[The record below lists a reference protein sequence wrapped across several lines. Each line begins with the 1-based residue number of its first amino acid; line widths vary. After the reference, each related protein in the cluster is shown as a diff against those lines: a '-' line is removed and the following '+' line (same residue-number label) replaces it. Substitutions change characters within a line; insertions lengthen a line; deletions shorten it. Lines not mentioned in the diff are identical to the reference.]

1 MSKNNQELCDSL
13 AEQLIESGADLSQ
26 IFEKGGLLKTLTKSL
41 LEKALEGEMNHH
53 LGYTKSQRSSKSNYR
68 NGTSTKRLSTDNGN
82 IEISV
87 PRDRSSDFEPQIIPK
102 RVTKINVLDDKII
115 SMYAR
120 GLSVSDIQS
129 QLYDLYE
136 TEVSSGFISEVTNS
150 VLEEVYA
157 WQKRPLESVYPI
169 VFFDCI
175 VVKVR
180 QDKQI
185 INKAVYMALGLN
197 MEGKKEVLGL
207 WMSKNEGAKY
217 WLSVFTELKNRGLQ
231 DILII
236 CTDNLN
242 GMNESI
248 VAVYPEAEHQLC
260 IVHQIRNS
268 LKYISYK
275 NRKEV
280 SADLKSIYTA
290 VNEDTAL
297 DALNVFKEKYDSIY
311 PQISK
316 SWEKHWNNLINFLK
330 YPKEIRK
337 VIYTTNAIE
346 SLNSQFRKVIKNK
359 KVFPSDDAVYKIL
372 YLAIRNLEKKWTMP
386 ARFWNEAMPY
396 FMIQFEDR
404 LQAYL

>member
-87 PRDRSSDFEPQIIPK
+87 PRDRSSDFEPQIVPK

-157 WQKRPLESVYPI
+157 WQNRPLESVYPI

-242 GMNESI
+242 GINESI

>member
-1 MSKNNQELCDSL
+1 
-13 AEQLIESGADLSQ
+13 
-26 IFEKGGLLKTLTKSL
+26 
-41 LEKALEGEMNHH
+41 
-53 LGYTKSQRSSKSNYR
+53 
-68 NGTSTKRLSTDNGN
+68 
-82 IEISV
+82 
-87 PRDRSSDFEPQIIPK
+87 
-102 RVTKINVLDDKII
+102 
-115 SMYAR
+115 MYAR

-157 WQKRPLESVYPI
+157 WQNRPLESVYPI

-297 DALNVFKEKYDSIY
+297 DALNVFKGKYDSIY

>member
-1 MSKNNQELCDSL
+1 MTKDNKELCDTL
-13 AEQLIESGADLSQ
+13 AEQLIESGVDLSEM
-26 IFEKGGLLKTLTKSL
+26 FKKDGLLKHLTKSL

-53 LGYTKSQRSSKSNYR
+53 LGYNKNQRSTNTNSR
-68 NGTSTKRLSTDNGN
+68 NGQGSKTLSTDNGDLH
-82 IEISV
+82 ISV
-87 PRDRSSDFEPQIIPK
+87 PRDRESKFEPQIIPK
-102 RVTKINVLDDKII
+102 RKTKIKGLDEKII

-129 QLYDLYE
+129 QLFELYE
-136 TEVSSGFISEVTNS
+136 TDVSSGFISEVTNS

-157 WQKRPLESVYPI
+157 WQNRQLDDIYPI
-169 VFFDCI
+169 VYFDCL

-180 QDKQI
+180 HDKHI
-185 INKAVYMALGLN
+185 INKAVYVALGVNLD
-197 MEGKKEVLGL
+197 GRKEVLGL
-207 WMSKNEGAKY
+207 WMSKNEGSKY
-217 WLSVFTELKNRGLQ
+217 WLSVFTELKNRGIQ

-248 VAVYPEAEHQLC
+248 LAAYPKAEHQLC

-268 LKYISYK
+268 LKYVSYK
-275 NRKEV
+275 NKKEV
-280 SADLKSIYTA
+280 AADLRSIYTA
-290 VNEDTAL
+290 VSEQTAL
-297 DALNVFKEKYDSIY
+297 DALNTFKDKYDNTY

-316 SWEKHWNNLINFLK
+316 SWLKNWDSLINFLK

-346 SLNSQFRKVIKNK
+346 SLNSQFRKVTKNK
-359 KVFPSDDAVYKIL
+359 KIFPSDDAVYKIL

-386 ARFWNEAMPY
+386 ARFWNEAMPF
-396 FMIQFEDR
+396 FMIHFEER

>member
-157 WQKRPLESVYPI
+157 WQNRPLESVYPI

>member
-1 MSKNNQELCDSL
+1 MSKNNQELCDLL
-13 AEQLIESGADLSQ
+13 ASQLIESGADLSQ
-26 IFEKGGLLKTLTKSL
+26 IFEKDGLLKTLTKSL

-53 LGYTKSQRSSKSNYR
+53 LGYTKNQRSSKTNSR
-68 NGTSTKRLSTDNGN
+68 NGKSIKTLSTDTGN
-82 IEISV
+82 LEIST
-87 PRDRSSDFEPQIIPK
+87 PRDRSSSFEPQIVPK
-102 RVTKINVLDDKII
+102 RVTKISGLDDKII

-136 TEVSSGFISEVTNS
+136 TQVSSGFISEVTNS
-150 VLEEVYA
+150 ILEDVYA
-157 WQKRPLESVYPI
+157 WQNRALEKTYPI

-180 QDKQI
+180 QDRQI
-185 INKAVYMALGLN
+185 INKAVYVALGFN
-197 MEGKKEVLGL
+197 MDGKKEVLGL

-217 WLSVFTELKNRGLQ
+217 WLNVFTELKNRGLE
-231 DILII
+231 DILIM
-236 CTDNLN
+236 CTDNLP
-242 GMNESI
+242 GINESI
-248 VAVYPEAEHQLC
+248 LAAYPKAEHQLC

-268 LKYISYK
+268 LKYVSYK
-275 NRKEV
+275 NKKQV
-280 SADLKSIYTA
+280 AADLKIIYTA
-290 VNEDTAL
+290 INEEVAI
-297 DALNVFKEKYDSIY
+297 DALEVFKEKYDNIY

-316 SWEKHWNNLINFLK
+316 SWEKHWSNLINFLK

-386 ARFWNEAMPY
+386 ARYWNEAMPY

-404 LQAYL
+404 LQVYL

>member
-1 MSKNNQELCDSL
+1 MSKKDKNIYDSI
-13 AEQLIESGADLSQ
+13 AEQLINSGEDLTQ
-26 IFEKGGLLKTLTKSL
+26 LFKQDGLLKQLTKSL
-41 LEKALEGEMNHH
+41 LERALEGEMNHH
-53 LGYTKSQRSSKSNYR
+53 LGYQKNQRSNQSNSR
-68 NGTSTKRLSTDNGN
+68 NGSSSKTLTTYTGKLD
-82 IEISV
+82 ISV
-87 PRDRSSDFEPQIIPK
+87 PRDRVSDFEPQIIPK
-102 RVTKINVLDDKII
+102 RVTKINGLDDKII
-115 SMYAR
+115 SMYSR

-157 WQKRPLESVYPI
+157 WQNRSLENIYPI
-169 VFFDCI
+169 VYFDCI
-175 VVKVR
+175 VTKVR

-185 INKAVYMALGLN
+185 INKAVYVALGLN
-197 MEGKKEVLGL
+197 MDGKKEVLGL

-231 DILII
+231 DILIV
-236 CTDNLN
+236 CTDNLK
-242 GMNESI
+242 GINESI
-248 VAVYPEAEHQLC
+248 LAVYPQAEHQLC

-268 LKYISYK
+268 LKYVSYK
-275 NRKEV
+275 NKKQV
-280 SADLKSIYTA
+280 AFDLKTIYTA
-290 VNEDTAL
+290 VNEDTAM
-297 DALNVFKEKYDSIY
+297 DALEVFKDKYDCIY

-316 SWEKHWNNLINFLK
+316 SWDKHWDNLINFLK
-330 YPKEIRK
+330 YPQQIRR

-386 ARFWNEAMPY
+386 ARTWNEAMPY
-396 FMIQFEDR
+396 FIIHFEDR

>member
-1 MSKNNQELCDSL
+1 
-13 AEQLIESGADLSQ
+13 
-26 IFEKGGLLKTLTKSL
+26 
-41 LEKALEGEMNHH
+41 
-53 LGYTKSQRSSKSNYR
+53 
-68 NGTSTKRLSTDNGN
+68 
-82 IEISV
+82 
-87 PRDRSSDFEPQIIPK
+87 
-102 RVTKINVLDDKII
+102 
-115 SMYAR
+115 MYAR

-157 WQKRPLESVYPI
+157 WQNRPLENIYPI
-169 VFFDCI
+169 VYFDCI
-175 VVKVR
+175 VTKVR

-185 INKAVYMALGLN
+185 INKAVYVALGLN
-197 MEGKKEVLGL
+197 MDGKKEVLGL

-217 WLSVFTELKNRGLQ
+217 WLGVFTELKNRGLE
-231 DILII
+231 DILIV
-236 CTDNLN
+236 CTDNLK

-248 VAVYPEAEHQLC
+248 LAVYPQAEHQLC

-268 LKYISYK
+268 LKYVSYK
-275 NRKEV
+275 NKKQV
-280 SADLKSIYTA
+280 AADLKTIYTA
-290 VNEDTAL
+290 INEDTAM
-297 DALNVFKEKYDSIY
+297 DALEVFKEKYDCIY

-316 SWEKHWNNLINFLK
+316 SWDKHWDNLINFLK
-330 YPKEIRK
+330 YPKQIRT

-359 KVFPSDDAVYKIL
+359 KVFPNDDAVYKIL

-386 ARFWNEAMPY
+386 ARTWKEAMPY
-396 FMIQFEDR
+396 FIIHFEER

>member
-157 WQKRPLESVYPI
+157 WQNRPLESVYPI

-316 SWEKHWNNLINFLK
+316 SWEKH
-330 YPKEIRK
+330 
-337 VIYTTNAIE
+337 
-346 SLNSQFRKVIKNK
+346 
-359 KVFPSDDAVYKIL
+359 
-372 YLAIRNLEKKWTMP
+372 
-386 ARFWNEAMPY
+386 
-396 FMIQFEDR
+396 
-404 LQAYL
+404 

>member
-1 MSKNNQELCDSL
+1 MSKKDKNIYDTL
-13 AEQLIESGADLSQ
+13 ADQLIESGADLSTM
-26 IFEKGGLLKTLTKSL
+26 FEKDGLIKQLTKSL
-41 LEKALEGEMNHH
+41 LEKALEGEMSHH
-53 LGYTKSQRSSKSNYR
+53 LGYSKHQRTSQTNSRNGSSSK
-68 NGTSTKRLSTDNGN
+68 TLTTDTGN
-82 IEISV
+82 LDISV
-87 PRDRSSDFEPQIIPK
+87 PRDRDSNFEPQMIPK
-102 RVTKINVLDDKII
+102 RVTKINGLDDKVI

-150 VLEEVYA
+150 VLADVYS
-157 WQKRPLESVYPI
+157 WQNRPLESVYPV

-180 QDKQI
+180 QDKPI
-185 INKAVYMALGLN
+185 INKAVYVALGLN
-197 MEGKKEVLGL
+197 MEGRKEVLGL

-236 CTDNLN
+236 CTDNLK

-268 LKYISYK
+268 LKYVSYK

-280 SADLKSIYTA
+280 AADLKIIYTA
-290 VNEDTAL
+290 VNEATAL
-297 DALNVFKEKYDSIY
+297 DALDVFKEKYDSTY

-316 SWEKHWNNLINFLK
+316 SWDKHWCNLINFLK

-396 FMIQFEDR
+396 FIIHFEDR